1 MTYNSDLG
9 IFYCI
14 FIPISVI
21 AQKIKIKLA
30 RILAGSISFCL
41 KKKKPWKVRMR
52 TSLPQKAFTIFKKNQ
67 YLDNNL

>member
-1 MTYNSDLG
+1 MTYKSDLG

-30 RILAGSISFCL
+30 RILGGSISFCL
-41 KKKKPWKVRMR
+41 KKKK
-52 TSLPQKAFTIFKKNQ
+52 KNLESQ
-67 YLDNNL
+67 NANFLASKSIYNF

>member
-41 KKKKPWKVRMR
+41 KKKKTLESQNANFLASK
-52 TSLPQKAFTIFKKNQ
+52 SIYNFLKKSV
-67 YLDNNL
+67 LG